1 MKKVININFQGRVIP
16 IEETAFDLL
25 KQYTE
30 SLRRYFANEEGRDE
44 IINDIE
50 GRIAE
55 LFSDRLKKGAICI
68 TDDDVNS
75 IIANM
80 GRPEDFEAADA
91 DINSGSASTG
101 SSAKQESTFSQP
113 GQQSYSRA
121 SGAFGRGRF
130 SRNADDKIIG
140 GVCSGLANYLGID
153 PVIMRVIFV
162 LLIAPLFWIYILLW
176 IIVPSQSLT
185 SNITKRLYRN
195 PDDKVIA
202 GVCGGLAA
210 YFDIQ
215 TWIPRLIFA
224 LPLIL
229 GIVGGSFNAFFW
241 DWDYGFGPRF
251 ISGGLGS
258 TLSIIYLVLWIAV
271 PYAATA
277 AEKLEMKGEKID
289 LNSIRDT
296 VKGDLENFKSKA
308 QNWGAEV
315 KETAQQFSSRSRGF
329 TAEAGE
335 RARSFASEAA
345 PIARRAGNGLGHVIG
360 ILFKAFFLFIAA
372 IIALVF
378 LGVLMGVL
386 FGGMAVF
393 PVKDFFL
400 EGFWQNALAWSSLIL
415 FLGVPSIALIT
426 WLIRRIMGVRGTN
439 NYLGYIFGGLWIIGL
454 FSFIFLAGLFARNFK
469 NRAGVE
475 TTVAL
480 VQPSNN
486 KLFIESVGS
495 NVHYYMDEDFFGLD
509 FNEDAPFYG
518 ISHDS
523 LMLKTVRV
531 NVVKSK
537 DSAFH
542 VYTMRFSRSNTNAKA
557 RELASNINFNILQK
571 DSVLELQKG
580 FAITSEDKFRNQQVL
595 VVVEVPVG
603 KRIEL
608 DRSLDDFEWFSINTN
623 RRRGFNV
630 SWDNNWDDSYSWESN
645 VEYVMTRE
653 GLQKTGGLSEQELKD
668 GKFKFKIDENGVI
681 IEGEGELKDKGD
693 HYEYKGPSKKD
704 KADTI
709 IIKSSVPVTNSND
722 EENNPDEN
730 EGEGNTVMDKLRR
743 FNEVEAS
750 PLMFLNSIIQ

>member
-30 SLRRYFANEEGRDE
+30 SLRRYFSNEEGRDE

-91 DINSGSASTG
+91 DINSGATTSTSAQ
-101 SSAKQESTFSQP
+101 QESTYSQSGP
-113 GQQSYSRA
+113 SGQSSQSAYNRSA
-121 SGAFGRGRF
+121 GTFGRGKF

-176 IIVPSQSLT
+176 IIVPSQSLA
-185 SNITKRLYRN
+185 SSITKRLYRN

-251 ISGGLGS
+251 ISGGLGT
-258 TLSIIYLVLWIAV
+258 TLSVVYLVLWIAV
-271 PYAATA
+271 PFAGTA

-315 KETAQQFSSRSRGF
+315 KETAQQFSNRSRGF
-329 TAEAGE
+329 SAEAGE
-335 RARSFASEAA
+335 RARSFASEVS
-345 PIARRAGNGLGHVIG
+345 PVARRAGSGLGHVIG
-360 ILFKAFFLFIAA
+360 ILFKAFFLFVAS

-378 LGVLMGVL
+378 FGLLMGIL

-426 WLIRRIMGVRGTN
+426 WLIRRIMGVRSNN

-475 TTVAL
+475 TQVTM

-486 KLFIESVGS
+486 KLFVESVGS
-495 NVHYYMDEDFFGLD
+495 NVHYYMDEDFFGIEFD
-509 FNEDAPFYG
+509 DDAPFYG
-518 ISHDS
+518 ISLS
-523 LMLKTVRV
+523 LI
-531 NVVKSK
+531 
-537 DSAFH
+537 H
-542 VYTMRFSRSNTNAKA
+542 
-557 RELASNINFNILQK
+557 I
-571 DSVLELQKG
+571 
-580 FAITSEDKFRNQQVL
+580 
-595 VVVEVPVG
+595 
-603 KRIEL
+603 
-608 DRSLDDFEWFSINTN
+608 
-623 RRRGFNV
+623 
-630 SWDNNWDDSYSWESN
+630 
-645 VEYVMTRE
+645 
-653 GLQKTGGLSEQELKD
+653 
-668 GKFKFKIDENGVI
+668 
-681 IEGEGELKDKGD
+681 
-693 HYEYKGPSKKD
+693 
-704 KADTI
+704 
-709 IIKSSVPVTNSND
+709 
-722 EENNPDEN
+722 
-730 EGEGNTVMDKLRR
+730 
-743 FNEVEAS
+743 
-750 PLMFLNSIIQ
+750 

>member
-30 SLRRYFANEEGRDE
+30 SLRRYFSNEDGRDE

-55 LFSDRLKKGAICI
+55 LFSDRLKKGATCI

-75 IIANM
+75 IIASM

-91 DINSGSASTG
+91 DLSGTTTSNSNR
-101 SSAKQESTFSQP
+101 QESGYSQP
-113 GQQSYSRA
+113 GGATYSTT
-121 SGAFGRGRF
+121 GGTFGRGKF

-140 GVCSGLANYLGID
+140 GVCSGLANYLGLD
-153 PVIMRVIFV
+153 PVIMRIIFV
-162 LLIAPLFWIYILLW
+162 LLFAPLFWIYILLW

-210 YFDIQ
+210 YFNIQ
-215 TWIPRLIFA
+215 SWIPRLIFA

-241 DWDYGFGPRF
+241 DWDYGFGPRL

-258 TLSIIYLVLWIAV
+258 TLSLVYLVLWIAV
-271 PYAATA
+271 PFASTA

-308 QNWGAEV
+308 QSWGAEV
-315 KETAQQFSSRSRGF
+315 KETAQQFSNRSRNF
-329 TAEAGE
+329 SAEAGE

-345 PIARRAGNGLGHVIG
+345 PLAKRAGSGLGHVIG

-372 IIALVF
+372 IVALALF
-378 LGVLMGVL
+378 GVLMGIL

-400 EGFWQNALAWSSLIL
+400 EGFWQNTLAWSSLIL
-415 FLGVPSIALIT
+415 FLGVPSVALIT
-426 WLIRRIMGVRGTN
+426 WLIRRIMGVRSNN

-475 TTVAL
+475 TTINL
-480 VQPSNN
+480 SQPSGN

-495 NVHYYMDEDFFGLD
+495 NVHYYGDEDFFGLEIGD
-509 FNEDAPFYG
+509 DAPFYG

-531 NVVKSK
+531 NIVKSK
-537 DSAFH
+537 DTAFH
-542 VYTMRFSRSNTNAKA
+542 VYTMRFSRSNTNTKAK
-557 RELASNINFNILQK
+557 ELAENIKFPIEQK
-571 DSVLELQKG
+571 DSVLQLQKG
-580 FAITSEDKFRNQQVL
+580 FAITRDDKFRNQQVL

-603 KRIEL
+603 KKIEL
-608 DRSLDDFEWFSINTN
+608 DRSLEDYEWFTINTN

-630 SWDNNWDDSYSWESN
+630 SWDNNWDDSYSWDSN

-653 GLQKTGGLSEQELKD
+653 GLQKTNELTEKELKE
-668 GKFKFKIDENGVI
+668 GKFKFKIDDKGVI
-681 IEGEGELKDKGD
+681 IEGEGELKDKSKD
-693 HYEYKGPSKKD
+693 YEYKGPDKKE
-704 KADTI
+704 KKDTI
-709 IIKSSVPVTNSND
+709 IIKSKTSISTPGDEEDKND
-722 EENNPDEN
+722 EEE
-730 EGEGNTVMDKLRR
+730 NTVLGKIRKINDA
-743 FNEVEAS
+743 EVS
-750 PLMFLNSIIQ
+750 PLMILSSVLQ

>member
-68 TDDDVNS
+68 TDEDVNA

-80 GRPEDFEAADA
+80 GRPEDFDAVEAEAA
-91 DINSGSASTG
+91 SGPSAQSSESTQPG
-101 SSAKQESTFSQP
+101 AGSFSSAASQP
-113 GQQSYSRA
+113 R
-121 SGAFGRGRF
+121 GRGRLY
-130 SRNADDKIIG
+130 RNADDKIIG

-153 PVIMRVIFV
+153 PVIMRIVFV
-162 LLIAPLFWIYILLW
+162 LLFGALFWVYILLW

-185 SNITKRLYRN
+185 SNVTKRLYRN

-210 YFDIQ
+210 YFNIQ

-229 GIVGGSFNAFFW
+229 GIIGGSFNAFFW
-241 DWDYGFGPRF
+241 DWDYSFGPRF

-258 TLSIIYLVLWIAV
+258 TLFVVYIVLWIAV
-271 PYAATA
+271 PFANSA

-308 QNWGAEV
+308 QSWGAEV
-315 KETAQQFSSRSRGF
+315 KETAQQFGQRGRSF
-329 TAEAGE
+329 SATAGE
-335 RARSFASEAA
+335 RARGFASEAGPA
-345 PIARRAGNGLGHVIG
+345 VGRAGSGIGNAIG

-372 IIALVF
+372 IIAFSLF
-378 LGVLMGVL
+378 AALMGIL

-400 EGFWQNALAWSSLIL
+400 EGFWQNLLAWLSLIL
-415 FLGVPSIALIT
+415 FLGVPAVAMIT
-426 WLIRRIMGVRGTN
+426 WLVRRIMGVKSNN
-439 NYLGYIFGGLWIIGL
+439 NYLGYTFGGLWIIGL
-454 FSFIFLAGLFARNFK
+454 FSFIFLAGMFARNFK
-469 NRAGVE
+469 NRAGIENEVSM
-475 TTVAL
+475 

-486 KLFIESVGS
+486 KLFVAAIG
-495 NVHYYMDEDFFGLD
+495 NNIRYYSDDFFD
-509 FNEDAPFYG
+509 FGWDEDAPFYG

-537 DSAFH
+537 DSSFH
-542 VYTMRFSRSNTNAKA
+542 VYTVRFSRSNTNAKA
-557 RELASNINFNILQK
+557 KELAEKITFSVQQK
-571 DSVLELQKG
+571 DSVLELPKG
-580 FAITSEDKFRNQQVL
+580 FAITRDDKFRNQQVL

-603 KRIEL
+603 KKIEL
-608 DRSLDDFEWFSINTN
+608 DESLDDYEWFTVNSN

-630 SWDNNWDDSYSWESN
+630 SWDNNWDDSYHWDNN
-645 VEYVMTRE
+645 VEYVMTRD
-653 GLQKTGGLSEQELKD
+653 GLQRTNSPFEPELKD
-668 GKFKFKIDENGVI
+668 GKFKLKIDENGVI
-681 IEGEGELKDKGD
+681 IEGEGELKNKNEN
-693 HYEYKGPSKKD
+693 YEYKAPEKKESK
-704 KADTI
+704 DTVVV
-709 IIKSSVPVTNSND
+709 KSDIRATTKV
-722 EENNPDEN
+722 EI
-730 EGEGNTVMDKLRR
+730 EGEVGTSLLDKIPQINKIRSVGEA
-743 FNEVEAS
+743 EVS
-750 PLMFLNSIIQ
+750 PLLVLSTFLR